1 MSQNNE
7 PFPNPMNALVDL
19 NDNTVWMSGMD
30 QSNVPS
36 ILKPLKI
43 KNRHWDKYS
52 NEFNNA
58 DFSEDD
64 LNLSSIDNDV
74 SRSLSSVEGFKEHE
88 DKLRQV
94 LVTFE
99 AIHGENTDDNIAY
112 LQNFGIVAALCV
124 YYTNYN
130 TIHAYVLYCFIMKS
144 KLLNWA
150 ITLQMEGQNAY
161 RRSLVICFFYSLLQT
176 ITSKFQDMEFCNDLD
191 NFPFTGFLFPRFI
204 LFPLN
209 EVLKK
214 FAILNNKN
222 KFNKLFQW
230 IVTHKPEDW
239 YMMLACF
246 LKNNTEDFEVD
257 QTIVPN
263 DPASIHNTPIHQL
276 ALFFGDNQE
285 PLPQDRLIISYE
297 CVASLRSKIENKYKS
312 VNRYF
317 KKIIDRYKKHTGGWA
332 VDQPPN
338 NNPMYGMSHSMLMKI
353 SLPILSTSNK
363 FKYEKIKKIKISTN
377 RGGRKI
383 KLKKNNYGEYNFK
396 SINGGW
402 TLLKRKT
409 YKKRKR
415 KRKKNKKRGKSKRKR
430 SVKKYKY

>member
-161 RRSLVICFFYSLLQT
+161 RRSLVICFF
-176 ITSKFQDMEFCNDLD
+176 
-191 NFPFTGFLFPRFI
+191 
-204 LFPLN
+204 
-209 EVLKK
+209 
-214 FAILNNKN
+214 
-222 KFNKLFQW
+222 
-230 IVTHKPEDW
+230 
-239 YMMLACF
+239 
-246 LKNNTEDFEVD
+246 
-257 QTIVPN
+257 
-263 DPASIHNTPIHQL
+263 
-276 ALFFGDNQE
+276 LFFITN
-285 PLPQDRLIISYE
+285 Y
-297 CVASLRSKIENKYKS
+297 
-312 VNRYF
+312 YF
-317 KKIIDRYKKHTGGWA
+317 KISG
-332 VDQPPN
+332 
-338 NNPMYGMSHSMLMKI
+338 YG
-353 SLPILSTSNK
+353 IL
-363 FKYEKIKKIKISTN
+363 
-377 RGGRKI
+377 
-383 KLKKNNYGEYNFK
+383 
-396 SINGGW
+396 
-402 TLLKRKT
+402 
-409 YKKRKR
+409 
-415 KRKKNKKRGKSKRKR
+415 
-430 SVKKYKY
+430 